1 MSPLRRPRR
10 IKRRS
15 GKRDKLPAMSVK
27 TAVPDPNHLRPCVPV
42 RGVPLKTVSIGTLIF
57 ALACLAAFV
66 AGRPPASGAYPGVP
80 RVVVGQS
87 PSGSHLGHDDPR
99 GFLRRGGGLG
109 KTRTQKLQKGAR
121 AGTTV
126 RFLLANPQEENKQ
139 LEDD

>member
-1 MSPLRRPRR
+1 MPPLRHTRGK
-10 IKRRS
+10 KRRS
-15 GKRDKLPAMSVK
+15 RKRDVLPAVSVK
-27 TAVPDPNHLRPCVPV
+27 TAVVDPNHLRPCVPV

-66 AGRPPASGAYPGVP
+66 AGRPPASGAYPGAP
-80 RVVVGQS
+80 RAVARQS
-87 PSGSHLGHDDPR
+87 PSGSRLGHDDTR
-99 GFLRRGGGLG
+99 GLLRGRGRLG
-109 KTRTQKLQKGAR
+109 KTRTQEFQKGAR